1 MLGHNSETQ
10 SLSTVEQFTWN
21 QLPMI
26 PPNNEFLCADAE
38 ETASPNVQIY
48 EKVQC
53 VLVNSYKRKAL
64 FAYI

>member
-10 SLSTVEQFTWN
+10 SLSTVEQLTWN

-48 EKVQC
+48 EMCSV
-53 VLVNSYKRKAL
+53 
-64 FAYI
+64 F